1 MLVFF
6 VRQPRPDARYWAGR
20 EFLAALDAVGWPIA
34 WIVAIR
40 AVEVPVGVMGPF
52 FIAVCVLAA
61 VTRLRRALWENHRYW
76 FTTWKW
82 GRYVFAIWIAGM
94 ALKLAVGA

>member
-1 MLVFF
+1 MLVFY

-20 EFLAALDAVGWPIA
+20 ELLAALDAVAWPIA
-34 WIVAIR
+34 WIMAIR

-52 FIAVCVLAA
+52 FTAVCVLAGLG
-61 VTRLRRALWENHRYW
+61 RLRRAVWENHRYW

-82 GRYVFAIWIAGM
+82 GRYVLALWVAGM
-94 ALKLAVGA
+94 ALKLAVSA